1 VILIDAKKK
10 ELVGELKKGNS
21 DYGPHGQPIEVN
33 MPMISRTSNWGKV
46 ISCGIYDISA
56 NLAECQPGVDH
67 HTGTSPSTAFGTGSI
82 G

>member
-1 VILIDAKKK
+1 
-10 ELVGELKKGNS
+10 
-21 DYGPHGQPIEVN
+21 
-33 MPMISRTSNWGKV
+33 MISRTSNWGKV